1 MLDEIY
7 FEIEGRMENAVLAT
21 LREMSFVRTGRANP
35 AVLDK
40 VMVEAYGQQMLLKQL
55 ATVATPDAHNL
66 VVKPFDR
73 GTLADIERAINKSG
87 IGLNPVNDGNTI
99 RMNIPPLNAE
109 RRREL
114 VKIVK
119 TLAEEGRVSVR
130 NARRDAN
137 DRIKK
142 SEKGKEITE
151 DDSRKGLDEVQKLT
165 DNYIEKIDEA
175 FQKKE
180 IEITQLR

>member
-7 FEIEGRMENAVLAT
+7 FEIEERMENAVLAT